1 MMPRSNAV
9 CICGT
14 VFPTRRKPT
23 KITTSLTDRLE
34 PGTLKCMERN
44 PGRLAQPVM
53 SRDATHEKTLYVYK
67 YIFMQNKDDVF
78 KVAGHVY
85 ISI

>member
-1 MMPRSNAV
+1 
-9 CICGT
+9 
-14 VFPTRRKPT
+14 
-23 KITTSLTDRLE
+23 
-34 PGTLKCMERN
+34 MERN